1 MYGSRLTSAEDVP
14 FSDDSPLPLCPP
26 DGDVCPVAASA
37 PLSPVGAAVMQAPTT
52 QRTITKTARM

>member
-14 FSDDSPLPLCPP
+14 LSEDSPLPLCPP
-26 DGDVCPVAASA
+26 DGDVCPVDASA
-37 PLSPVGAAVMQAPTT
+37 PLSSVGAAVMQAPTT